1 MAKIKV
7 DGPRIRSKIRTKV
20 KDRGYNA
27 IIKELKILENEPCV
41 KVGLPDESRETWNE
55 HKDEDGKFQDVTIL
69 DIGIFHEFGTESLP
83 ERSWLR
89 ASHDE
94 MISDMNALIKRLHA
108 AILEGRITVSTA
120 LGIMG
125 LFAQK
130 RTKKFLTDN
139 KVKPPSKKGDF
150 SLVKFGKVTNAIR
163 KAPVKEMKRTG
174 YKTLIDTAQ
183 LLNSITF
190 VKKMKT

>member
-1 MAKIKV
+1 MS
-7 DGPRIRSKIRTKV
+7 GPRIRSKIRTKV

-27 IIKELKILENEPCV
+27 IIRELKILENEPCV

-55 HKDEDGKFQDVTIL
+55 HKDENGKFQDVTIL
-69 DIGIFHEFGTESLP
+69 DIGIFHEFGTDDLP

-89 ASHDE
+89 AAHDA
-94 MISDMNALIKRLHA
+94 MVPDMNALIKRLHA

-125 LFAQK
+125 LLAQK
-130 RTKKFLTDN
+130 NTKKFLTDN
-139 KVKPPSKKGDF
+139 KVKPPSKQNDNF
-150 SLVKFGKVTNAIR
+150 AFAKFGKVANTIL
-163 KAPVKEMKRTG
+163 KAPKVDVRKNAST
-174 YKTLIDTAQ
+174 KTLIDTAQ

-190 VKKMKT
+190 VKKMKK